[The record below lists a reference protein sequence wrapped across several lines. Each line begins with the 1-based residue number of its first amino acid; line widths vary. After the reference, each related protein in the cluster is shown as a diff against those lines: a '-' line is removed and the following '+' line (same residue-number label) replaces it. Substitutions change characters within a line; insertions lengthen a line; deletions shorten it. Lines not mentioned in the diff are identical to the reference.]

1 MLELTNSLFYLIS
14 KTEGGCSGNR
24 KYMIIETALYQDV
37 LEHSSI
43 FRQLPKD
50 KYPNVLRC
58 LNARVV
64 DYPQDAS
71 IAALGDSS
79 GCSGILLTGMLEEY
93 LVDENGNQ
101 IIINHLRSGD
111 VFGAESVCAGQ
122 VASHVYIHTVEKSKI
137 LMLDFAALLSEKT
150 FSCSCR
156 MQVTTNLMQE
166 FARQVMFFNSKIR
179 ILSQKKLRDKFYL
192 PETVEMVLYK
202 LEKEH
207 FLNDEAFATE
217 YAASLSRRQ
226 MGRTRIT
233 QELRRKGI
241 APALIQQAL
250 ESLDAEEADDAA
262 LVLARKLLRRYE
274 RESDPRKAMQKLLMA
289 MARRGY
295 GFEEARAAAQRAIQE
310 PED

>member
-79 GCSGILLTGMLEEY
+79 GCSGILLTGMLE
-93 LVDENGNQ
+93 
-101 IIINHLRSGD
+101 
-111 VFGAESVCAGQ
+111 
-122 VASHVYIHTVEKSKI
+122 
-137 LMLDFAALLSEKT
+137 
-150 FSCSCR
+150 
-156 MQVTTNLMQE
+156 

-179 ILSQKKLRDKFYL
+179 ILSQKKLRDKLKIYL
-192 PETVEMVLYK
+192 QTLEIAPDGTVCLPYTRRELSEYLYA
-202 LEKEH
+202 
-207 FLNDEAFATE
+207 DRSA
-217 YAASLSRRQ
+217 LSR
-226 MGRTRIT
+226 
-233 QELRRKGI
+233 ELCKMRDEGI
-241 APALIQQAL
+241 LNFSGSRLQI
-250 ESLDAEEADDAA
+250 LDPDF
-262 LVLARKLLRRYE
+262 LA
-274 RESDPRKAMQKLLMA
+274 
-289 MARRGY
+289 
-295 GFEEARAAAQRAIQE
+295 I
-310 PED
+310 

>member
-1 MLELTNSLFYLIS
+1 MYWNIPVSS
-14 KTEGGCSGNR
+14 VN
-24 KYMIIETALYQDV
+24 YQ
-37 LEHSSI
+37 
-43 FRQLPKD
+43 KD

-179 ILSQKKLRDKFYL
+179 ILSQKKTAGQVKDLSADARDRTGRNGVPSLQPQRAFGISLRGPERPL
-192 PETVEMVLYK
+192 P
-202 LEKEH
+202 
-207 FLNDEAFATE
+207 
-217 YAASLSRRQ
+217 
-226 MGRTRIT
+226 RTL
-233 QELRRKGI
+233 QN
-241 APALIQQAL
+241 
-250 ESLDAEEADDAA
+250 
-262 LVLARKLLRRYE
+262 
-274 RESDPRKAMQKLLMA
+274 
-289 MARRGY
+289 ARRGDSEFF
-295 GFEEARAAAQRAIQE
+295 GFQAA
-310 PED
+310 DS

>member
-1 MLELTNSLFYLIS
+1 
-14 KTEGGCSGNR
+14 
-24 KYMIIETALYQDV
+24 MIIETALYQDV

-122 VASHVYIHTVEKSKI
+122 VASHVYIHRGKSKI
-137 LMLDFAALLSEKT
+137 LMLDFAALLSEKNI
-150 FSCSCR
+150 FLLLPYAGHHQSDAGICAPGD
-156 MQVTTNLMQE
+156 V
-166 FARQVMFFNSKIR
+166 FNSKIR
-179 ILSQKKLRDKFYL
+179 ILSQKSCG
-192 PETVEMVLYK
+192 T
-202 LEKEH
+202 
-207 FLNDEAFATE
+207 
-217 YAASLSRRQ
+217 S
-226 MGRTRIT
+226 
-233 QELRRKGI
+233 
-241 APALIQQAL
+241 
-250 ESLDAEEADDAA
+250 
-262 LVLARKLLRRYE
+262 
-274 RESDPRKAMQKLLMA
+274 
-289 MARRGY
+289 
-295 GFEEARAAAQRAIQE
+295 
-310 PED
+310 

>member
-1 MLELTNSLFYLIS
+1 
-14 KTEGGCSGNR
+14 
-24 KYMIIETALYQDV
+24 MIIETALYQDV

-101 IIINHLRSGD
+101 IIINHLRNGD

-179 ILSQKKLRDKFYL
+179 ILSQKKLRDKFAPDGTVCLPYSRRELSEYL
-192 PETVEMVLYK
+192 
-202 LEKEH
+202 
-207 FLNDEAFATE
+207 
-217 YAASLSRRQ
+217 YADRSALSR
-226 MGRTRIT
+226 
-233 QELRRKGI
+233 ELCKMRDEGI
-241 APALIQQAL
+241 LNFSGSMLQI
-250 ESLDAEEADDAA
+250 LDPDF
-262 LVLARKLLRRYE
+262 LA
-274 RESDPRKAMQKLLMA
+274 
-289 MARRGY
+289 
-295 GFEEARAAAQRAIQE
+295 I
-310 PED
+310 

>member
-1 MLELTNSLFYLIS
+1 
-14 KTEGGCSGNR
+14 
-24 KYMIIETALYQDV
+24 MIIETALYQDV

-166 FARQVMFFNSKIR
+166 FARQQNTDSQSEKAAGQVKD
-179 ILSQKKLRDKFYL
+179 LSADVRDRTGRNGLPSLHPQRTLGISLRGPERPL
-192 PETVEMVLYK
+192 P
-202 LEKEH
+202 
-207 FLNDEAFATE
+207 
-217 YAASLSRRQ
+217 
-226 MGRTRIT
+226 RTL
-233 QELRRKGI
+233 QN
-241 APALIQQAL
+241 
-250 ESLDAEEADDAA
+250 
-262 LVLARKLLRRYE
+262 
-274 RESDPRKAMQKLLMA
+274 
-289 MARRGY
+289 ARRGDSEFF
-295 GFEEARAAAQRAIQE
+295 GFQAA
-310 PED
+310 DS

>member
-122 VASHVYIHTVEKSKI
+122 AGQPCLHSHRGKKQ
-137 LMLDFAALLSEKT
+137 DPDARF
-150 FSCSCR
+150 CR
-156 MQVTTNLMQE
+156 
-166 FARQVMFFNSKIR
+166 
-179 ILSQKKLRDKFYL
+179 
-192 PETVEMVLYK
+192 
-202 LEKEH
+202 
-207 FLNDEAFATE
+207 
-217 YAASLSRRQ
+217 
-226 MGRTRIT
+226 
-233 QELRRKGI
+233 
-241 APALIQQAL
+241 
-250 ESLDAEEADDAA
+250 A
-262 LVLARKLLRRYE
+262 LVGKNIFLLLPYAGHHQ
-274 RESDPRKAMQKLLMA
+274 SDAGICAP
-289 MARRGY
+289 GDV
-295 GFEEARAAAQRAIQE
+295 F
-310 PED
+310 

>member
-101 IIINHLRSGD
+101 IIIKRRCLRRRVCVRRTGGESCLHSHRGKKQDPDARFCRALVGKNIFLLLPYAGHHQSDAGICAPGD
-111 VFGAESVCAGQ
+111 VF
-122 VASHVYIHTVEKSKI
+122 
-137 LMLDFAALLSEKT
+137 
-150 FSCSCR
+150 
-156 MQVTTNLMQE
+156 
-166 FARQVMFFNSKIR
+166 
-179 ILSQKKLRDKFYL
+179 
-192 PETVEMVLYK
+192 
-202 LEKEH
+202 
-207 FLNDEAFATE
+207 
-217 YAASLSRRQ
+217 
-226 MGRTRIT
+226 
-233 QELRRKGI
+233 
-241 APALIQQAL
+241 
-250 ESLDAEEADDAA
+250 
-262 LVLARKLLRRYE
+262 
-274 RESDPRKAMQKLLMA
+274 
-289 MARRGY
+289 
-295 GFEEARAAAQRAIQE
+295 
-310 PED
+310 

>member
-1 MLELTNSLFYLIS
+1 
-14 KTEGGCSGNR
+14 
-24 KYMIIETALYQDV
+24 MIIETALYQDV

-179 ILSQKKLRDKFYL
+179 ILSQKKLRDKLKIYL
-192 PETVEMVLYK
+192 QT
-202 LEKEH
+202 LE
-207 FLNDEAFATE
+207 
-217 YAASLSRRQ
+217 
-226 MGRTRIT
+226 
-233 QELRRKGI
+233 I
-241 APALIQQAL
+241 APDGTVCLPYTRREL
-250 ESLDAEEADDAA
+250 SEYLYAD
-262 LVLARKLLRRYE
+262 RE
-274 RESDPRKAMQKLLMA
+274 RPLPRTLQN
-289 MARRGY
+289 ARRGDSEFF
-295 GFEEARAAAQRAIQE
+295 GFQACRFLIRIFWQYNLFFEAVAIATAFSSLFQYSMSRWLVLTNQ
-310 PED
+310 

>member
-93 LVDENGNQ
+93 LVDENGV
-101 IIINHLRSGD
+101 I
-111 VFGAESVCAGQ
+111 
-122 VASHVYIHTVEKSKI
+122 
-137 LMLDFAALLSEKT
+137 
-150 FSCSCR
+150 
-156 MQVTTNLMQE
+156 
-166 FARQVMFFNSKIR
+166 
-179 ILSQKKLRDKFYL
+179 
-192 PETVEMVLYK
+192 
-202 LEKEH
+202 
-207 FLNDEAFATE
+207 
-217 YAASLSRRQ
+217 
-226 MGRTRIT
+226 
-233 QELRRKGI
+233 
-241 APALIQQAL
+241 
-250 ESLDAEEADDAA
+250 
-262 LVLARKLLRRYE
+262 
-274 RESDPRKAMQKLLMA
+274 
-289 MARRGY
+289 
-295 GFEEARAAAQRAIQE
+295 
-310 PED
+310 

>member
-1 MLELTNSLFYLIS
+1 MLELTNLLSYLIS

-179 ILSQKKLRDKFYL
+179 ILSQKKLRDKLKIYL
-192 PETVEMVLYK
+192 QTLEIAPDGTVCLPYTRRELSEYLYA
-202 LEKEH
+202 
-207 FLNDEAFATE
+207 DRSA
-217 YAASLSRRQ
+217 LSR
-226 MGRTRIT
+226 
-233 QELRRKGI
+233 ELCKMRDEGI
-241 APALIQQAL
+241 LNFSGSRLQILDPDFPAI
-250 ESLDAEEADDAA
+250 
-262 LVLARKLLRRYE
+262 
-274 RESDPRKAMQKLLMA
+274 
-289 MARRGY
+289 
-295 GFEEARAAAQRAIQE
+295 
-310 PED
+310 

>member
-111 VFGAESVCAGQ
+111 VFGAESVCAQ
-122 VASHVYIHTVEKSKI
+122 DRWRVEVHIHTVEKSKI

-150 FSCSCR
+150 FS
-156 MQVTTNLMQE
+156 
-166 FARQVMFFNSKIR
+166 
-179 ILSQKKLRDKFYL
+179 
-192 PETVEMVLYK
+192 
-202 LEKEH
+202 
-207 FLNDEAFATE
+207 
-217 YAASLSRRQ
+217 
-226 MGRTRIT
+226 
-233 QELRRKGI
+233 
-241 APALIQQAL
+241 APATYAGHHH
-250 ESLDAEEADDAA
+250 SDAGICAPGD
-262 LVLARKLLRRYE
+262 V
-274 RESDPRKAMQKLLMA
+274 
-289 MARRGY
+289 
-295 GFEEARAAAQRAIQE
+295 F
-310 PED
+310 

>member
-1 MLELTNSLFYLIS
+1 
-14 KTEGGCSGNR
+14 
-24 KYMIIETALYQDV
+24 MIIETALYQDV

-166 FARQVMFFNSKIR
+166 FARQVMFFNSKIYLQTLEIAPDGTVCLPYSR
-179 ILSQKKLRDKFYL
+179 RELSEYL
-192 PETVEMVLYK
+192 
-202 LEKEH
+202 
-207 FLNDEAFATE
+207 
-217 YAASLSRRQ
+217 YADRSALSR
-226 MGRTRIT
+226 
-233 QELRRKGI
+233 ELCKMRDEGI
-241 APALIQQAL
+241 LNFSGSRLQI
-250 ESLDAEEADDAA
+250 LDPDF
-262 LVLARKLLRRYE
+262 LA
-274 RESDPRKAMQKLLMA
+274 
-289 MARRGY
+289 
-295 GFEEARAAAQRAIQE
+295 I
-310 PED
+310 

>member
-166 FARQVMFFNSKIR
+166 FARQVLAFNMKVRILGQKRLRDRLKIYLQTLTPNTDGVYTLPYSRAALADFLCVDRSALSRELCRMRDEGILSFSGSKICM
-179 ILSQKKLRDKFYL
+179 LDS
-192 PETVEMVLYK
+192 E
-202 LEKEH
+202 
-207 FLNDEAFATE
+207 FLHA
-217 YAASLSRRQ
+217 
-226 MGRTRIT
+226 
-233 QELRRKGI
+233 
-241 APALIQQAL
+241 
-250 ESLDAEEADDAA
+250 
-262 LVLARKLLRRYE
+262 
-274 RESDPRKAMQKLLMA
+274 
-289 MARRGY
+289 
-295 GFEEARAAAQRAIQE
+295 
-310 PED
+310 

>member
-1 MLELTNSLFYLIS
+1 
-14 KTEGGCSGNR
+14 
-24 KYMIIETALYQDV
+24 MIIETALYQDV

-166 FARQVMFFNSKIR
+166 FARQVMFLTAK
-179 ILSQKKLRDKFYL
+179 
-192 PETVEMVLYK
+192 
-202 LEKEH
+202 
-207 FLNDEAFATE
+207 
-217 YAASLSRRQ
+217 
-226 MGRTRIT
+226 
-233 QELRRKGI
+233 
-241 APALIQQAL
+241 
-250 ESLDAEEADDAA
+250 
-262 LVLARKLLRRYE
+262 
-274 RESDPRKAMQKLLMA
+274 
-289 MARRGY
+289 Y
-295 GFEEARAAAQRAIQE
+295 GFSVRKSCGTS
-310 PED
+310 

>member
-1 MLELTNSLFYLIS
+1 
-14 KTEGGCSGNR
+14 
-24 KYMIIETALYQDV
+24 MIIETALYQDV

-156 MQVTTNLMQE
+156 MQVTTNLMQK

-179 ILSQKKLRDKFYL
+179 ILSQKKLRDKLKIYL
-192 PETVEMVLYK
+192 QTLEIAPDGTVCLPYSRRELSEYLYA
-202 LEKEH
+202 
-207 FLNDEAFATE
+207 DRSA
-217 YAASLSRRQ
+217 LSR
-226 MGRTRIT
+226 
-233 QELRRKGI
+233 ELCKMRDEGI
-241 APALIQQAL
+241 LNFSGSMLQI
-250 ESLDAEEADDAA
+250 LDPDF
-262 LVLARKLLRRYE
+262 LA
-274 RESDPRKAMQKLLMA
+274 
-289 MARRGY
+289 
-295 GFEEARAAAQRAIQE
+295 I
-310 PED
+310 